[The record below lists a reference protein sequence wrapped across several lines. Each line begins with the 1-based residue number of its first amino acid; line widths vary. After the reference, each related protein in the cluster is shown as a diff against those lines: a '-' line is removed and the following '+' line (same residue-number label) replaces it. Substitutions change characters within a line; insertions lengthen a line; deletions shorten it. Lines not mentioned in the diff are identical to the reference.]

1 MRNLTHR
8 WTQSAHYFSKNRA
21 LILIFKNRQGRPFL
35 SPCWRFITFLI
46 LSKNSTMHPFSY
58 LRPVLPLHR
67 NYSVDLLLINIYYFY
82 HILFF
87 EFIEEILTP
96 FLQVSNLAR
105 LISQKQFYY
114 FTKTILLTKLNFILL
129 PTYWKTINST

>member
-1 MRNLTHR
+1 
-8 WTQSAHYFSKNRA
+8 
-21 LILIFKNRQGRPFL
+21 
-35 SPCWRFITFLI
+35 
-46 LSKNSTMHPFSY
+46 MHPFSY

-96 FLQVSNLAR
+96 FPQVSNLAR

-114 FTKTILLTKLNFILL
+114 ITKTILLTKLNFILL
-129 PTYWKTINST
+129 PTY